1 MCYKACLSQ
10 LSEDITKNNELV
22 LQTDSECRH
31 DFRGDAIIKWSEC
44 RHDFRGITILLKR
57 KVIKKR

>member
-1 MCYKACLSQ
+1 MCYQGTHSQ

-31 DFRGDAIIKWSEC
+31 DFRG
-44 RHDFRGITILLKR
+44 ITILLKR